1 MVLFEKSSFIYLKD
15 KDIDD
20 KRKDK
25 GIFSTTN
32 IKTNIKTTDNYI
44 QTRKDKT

>member
-25 GIFSTTN
+25 GIFRTTN